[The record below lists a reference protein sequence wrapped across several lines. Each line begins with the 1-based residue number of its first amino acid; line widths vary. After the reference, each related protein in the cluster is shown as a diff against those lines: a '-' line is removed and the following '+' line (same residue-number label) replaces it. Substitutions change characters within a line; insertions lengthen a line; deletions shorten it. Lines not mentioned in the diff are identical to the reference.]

1 MLRAGELA
9 FMYMLRC
16 WCYVDDYIDDVKG
29 LGGVVLWDVNVHA
42 HVIYVDEATLMG
54 YDDDV
59 WWCYVDDVK
68 SWRVVLWDV
77 NVHVHVCF
85 DSLETAL

>member
-29 LGGVVLWDVNVHA
+29 LDGVVLWDVNVHA

-68 SWRVVLWDV
+68 GWRVVLWDV